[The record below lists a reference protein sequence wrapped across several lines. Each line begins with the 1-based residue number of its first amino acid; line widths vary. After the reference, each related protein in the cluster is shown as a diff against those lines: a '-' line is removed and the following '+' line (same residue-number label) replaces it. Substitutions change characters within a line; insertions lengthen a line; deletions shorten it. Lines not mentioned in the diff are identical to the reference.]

1 MLKHWR
7 PISLLSSDYKILTKA
22 LAIQI
27 KDVLPEIIHENQV
40 GYIGDAIRIIE
51 DILHITNEEH
61 IPRIM
66 VAVDFEKV
74 FDSIE
79 WRFIEKALSLFN
91 FGPVFRKW
99 INIIYNDRYSCI
111 INNGFTSGYFN
122 LTRGVRQGD
131 PLSPYLLIVAVEVL
145 ALALRQEN
153 SIKGVKINKTEIKL
167 LQYADD
173 TTCFIS
179 DIKSAKLFLKML
191 KDFENISGLKVNIE
205 KN

>member
-1 MLKHWR
+1 M
-7 PISLLSSDYKILTKA
+7 I
-22 LAIQI
+22 
-27 KDVLPEIIHENQV
+27 
-40 GYIGDAIRIIE
+40 
-51 DILHITNEEH
+51 
-61 IPRIM
+61 
-66 VAVDFEKV
+66 
-74 FDSIE
+74 
-79 WRFIEKALSLFN
+79 
-91 FGPVFRKW
+91 
-99 INIIYNDRYSCI
+99 YSCI

-131 PLSPYLLIVAVEVL
+131 PLSPYLFIVAVEVL

-191 KDFENISGLKVNIE
+191 KDFENIPGLKVNIE
-205 KN
+205 KLKDFFWVLCKISQVTQIMILVYIGQMNLLKY